1 MGGNKIQYLILVVN
15 TESFCLKAGSG
26 EYWGT
31 EFVTCLLRMGH
42 KFRKERMMGA
52 FLLVPLV
59 EGRTSPYKSHDRTNI
74 SGVKKPSVEFCFV
87 LRGK

>member
-1 MGGNKIQYLILVVN
+1 MGGNKIQHLILVVS
-15 TESFCLKAGSG
+15 TESFCLKADSG

-31 EFVTCLLRMGH
+31 EFVTCIVRTGH
-42 KFRKERMMGA
+42 KFRQLVQ

-74 SGVKKPSVEFCFV
+74 SGVKNPSVEFFFF
-87 LRGK
+87 LF